1 MLIHFICSF
10 ISICTNKK
18 KLIYTQTKCDF
29 SFFSFTVLLCDGTVF
44 VLYINIIY
52 KPTRYTTVYCIYE
65 GVLCTVCTY
74 FIVDPNSLH
83 NLFKESFFLTIYD
96 TETLYT

>member
-1 MLIHFICSF
+1 MIFL
-10 ISICTNKK
+10 
-18 KLIYTQTKCDF
+18 
-29 SFFSFTVLLCDGTVF
+29 FFLLLLCDGTVF
-44 VLYINIIY
+44 VLYINIIF
-52 KPTRYTTVYCIYE
+52 KPTRYTTVYCKYE

-96 TETLYT
+96 TETLYTKPWNIAII